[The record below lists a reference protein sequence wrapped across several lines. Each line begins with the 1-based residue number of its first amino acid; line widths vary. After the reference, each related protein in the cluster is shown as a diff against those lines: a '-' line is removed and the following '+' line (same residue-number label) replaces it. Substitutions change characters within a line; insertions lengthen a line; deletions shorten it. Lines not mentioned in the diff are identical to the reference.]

1 MRYDD
6 HALSVKR
13 LKHCKLLIAKCS
25 LPIAA
30 TIGLSICNV
39 QFAICN
45 DQSSFSQSPLSAQ
58 DDPAAAP
65 APLYDG
71 RTLAEWRDRIQ
82 NLDFDDPVI
91 GDDVPGLLAIVED
104 VNAPWFSRRQAAIT
118 LGRIGE
124 PAAEAVPVLIRLL
137 DERGE
142 TADEATELWALKALA
157 RFGPVAESVAPIVVK
172 ILNDETE
179 DEFPR
184 IAAIETL
191 GRIGPQ
197 RAEVLPALIGVIRL
211 VLQSPD
217 VEDHA
222 PEMQRAVAAAE
233 MLELFGGN
241 AASAVPVLIQSARS
255 RSLLLR
261 RSAAN
266 TLGLIGP
273 AADPAIPTLVDLLL
287 FDESEEVRDLAAR
300 ALGRIGSAS
309 EPPLVQLLTDEDIGV
324 RVRAA
329 QAFAEMRAVAPAS
342 QDALQTAAEQDDP
355 RVAVAALAS
364 LWKSAGDAASVIP
377 GALQLLAH
385 PDREVR
391 MRAAELLE
399 ALGPAAAPALPELRE
414 LAAAGPPEARQ
425 AARRILRT
433 LGE

>member
-1 MRYDD
+1 VRYDD
-6 HALSVKR
+6 HALSVKG
-13 LKHCKLLIAKCS
+13 KKYCKLVIANCSLLIA
-25 LPIAA
+25 AA
-30 TIGLSICNV
+30 IGLSICNV

-45 DQSSFSQSPLSAQ
+45 EQSSFPQSPLSAR
-58 DDPAAAP
+58 DDSAAVP
-65 APLYDG
+65 DPLYDG

-82 NLDFDDPVI
+82 NLDFDDPAI

-104 VNAPWFSRRQAAIT
+104 TEAPWFSRRQAAIT

-137 DERGE
+137 DERGDA
-142 TADEATELWALKALA
+142 ADESTELWALKALA
-157 RFGPVAESVAPIVVK
+157 RFGPVAESAAPMLVE
-172 ILNDETE
+172 ILNDDAE

-197 RAEVLPALIGVIRL
+197 RAEVLPALIGVIRP
-211 VLQSPD
+211 VLESPE
-217 VEDHA
+217 VEEHS
-222 PEMQRAVAAAE
+222 PELQRAVAAVE
-233 MLELFGGN
+233 MMELFGGN
-241 AASAVPVLIQSARS
+241 AASAVPVLIQAARS
-255 RSLLLR
+255 RSMLLR

-266 TLGLIGP
+266 TLGMIGP

-309 EPPLVQLLTDEDIGV
+309 EPPLGQLLTDQDIGV

-329 QAFAEMRAVAPAS
+329 QAFGEMTAIEPVS
-342 QDALQTAAEQDDP
+342 QEALQTAAELDDP
-355 RVAVAALAS
+355 TVAVAALTA
-364 LWKSAGDAASVIP
+364 LWKSTGQGELVIP
-377 GALQLLAH
+377 GTLQLLAH

-391 MRAAELLE
+391 VRAAELLE
-399 ALGPAAAPALPELRE
+399 SLGPAAAPALPKLRE
-414 LAAAGPPEARQ
+414 LADNGPPDARQ

>member
-6 HALSVKR
+6 HALRVKR
-13 LKHCKLLIAKCS
+13 KKYCKLLIANCS

-45 DQSSFSQSPLSAQ
+45 EQSSFPSPLSAQ
-58 DDPAAAP
+58 DDSAAAP

-82 NLDFDDPVI
+82 NLDFDDPAI

-104 VNAPWFSRRQAAIT
+104 TQAPWFSRRQAAIT

-142 TADEATELWALKALA
+142 TADESTELWALKALA
-157 RFGPVAESVAPIVVK
+157 RFGPVAESAAPMLVE
-172 ILNDETE
+172 ILNDESE

-211 VLQSPD
+211 VLQSE
-217 VEDHA
+217 VEEHS
-222 PEMQRAVAAAE
+222 PELQRAVAAVE

-241 AASAVPVLIQSARS
+241 AASAVPVLIQAARS
-255 RSLLLR
+255 KSMLLR
-261 RSAAN
+261 RSAAH
-266 TLGLIGP
+266 TLGMIGP

-309 EPPLVQLLTDEDIGV
+309 EPPLVQLLSDQDIGV

-329 QAFAEMRAVAPAS
+329 QAFGEMTAVEPAS
-342 QDALQTAAEQDDP
+342 QEALQSAAEGDDAS
-355 RVAVAALAS
+355 VAVAALTA
-364 LWKSAGDAASVIP
+364 LWKTTGQGELAIP
-377 GALQLLAH
+377 GALRLIAH

-391 MRAAELLE
+391 VRAAELLE
-399 ALGPAAAPALPELRE
+399 SLGPAAAPALPELRD
-414 LAAAGPPEARQ
+414 LADEGPPEARQ